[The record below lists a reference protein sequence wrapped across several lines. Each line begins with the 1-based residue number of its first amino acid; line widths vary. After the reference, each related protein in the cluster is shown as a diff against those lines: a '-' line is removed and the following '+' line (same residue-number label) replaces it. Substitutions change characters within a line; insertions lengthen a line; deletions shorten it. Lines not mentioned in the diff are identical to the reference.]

1 MGIPLHHQNPGRIL
15 AVVLLLLGSCSKDQ
29 SESFPFGSPLFFKGQ
44 WKSPTENFSDGT
56 SFTWFEFE
64 FTNQTIVEINN
75 LYQRTIDYK
84 ETFPPDKF
92 EIVVQKSDSDFEI
105 TITSK
110 GGEKVPYS
118 FMNQF
123 YRRFSRM
130 SLPDGS
136 EGIELRFG
144 GTSGA
149 YVIRK

>member
-1 MGIPLHHQNPGRIL
+1 MNRLL
-15 AVVLLLLGSCSKDQ
+15 TLCLLLIFSCAKNN
-29 SESFPFGSPLFFKGQ
+29 SEEFPFNSPAFFKGQ

-75 LYQRTIDYK
+75 LYQHTIDYK

-110 GGEKVPYS
+110 SREEVPYS

-123 YRRFSRM
+123 YRRFSRL

>member
-1 MGIPLHHQNPGRIL
+1 MNRLL
-15 AVVLLLLGSCSKDQ
+15 TLSLLLIFSCTKDK
-29 SESFPFGSPLFFKGQ
+29 SEEFPFKSPAFFRGQ
-44 WKSPTENFSDGT
+44 WKSPTEEFSDG
-56 SFTWFEFE
+56 SAFTWYEFE

-75 LYQRTIDYK
+75 LYQNTIDYK

-92 EIVVQKSDSDFEI
+92 DIVVQKSDDDFEI

-110 GGEKVPYS
+110 TGDAVPYS

-123 YRRFSRM
+123 YRRFSRL
-130 SLPDGS
+130 SLQDGS
-136 EGIELRFG
+136 EAIELRFG